1 MDAEPLNWSL
11 MAVNTDDRALFDSL
25 KAASA
30 KGLTSR
36 TLGMMLAVMAQQSRR
51 GPTLKRVECERD
63 HEGHKAAAQAKR
75 VRKMAARLD
84 TLDGRHVLLPVPVPE
99 KAQ

>member
-36 TLGMMLAVMAQQSRR
+36 TLGMMLAVMAQQSGRA
-51 GPTLKRVECERD
+51 PIVKRVECDRD

-75 VRKMAARLD
+75 ERKMATRLD
-84 TLDGRHVLLPVPVPE
+84 TLEGRLVQLPAPVSE
-99 KAQ
+99 KAP